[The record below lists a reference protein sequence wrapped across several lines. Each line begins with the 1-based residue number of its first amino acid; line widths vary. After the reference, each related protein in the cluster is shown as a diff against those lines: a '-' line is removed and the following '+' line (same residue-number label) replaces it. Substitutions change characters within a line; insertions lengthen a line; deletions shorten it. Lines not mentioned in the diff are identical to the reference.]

1 MFTEF
6 KYFYQSLLNIEL
18 WYELAISKI
27 RARFNRT
34 ILGPFWE
41 ILGSLFLLLL
51 LAFLCQNWNKIF
63 DFYLFV
69 RWFYVMENSSFISY

>member
-51 LAFLCQNWNKIF
+51 LAFLWSKLWNKDF
-63 DFYLFV
+63 LDFYF
-69 RWFYVMENSSFISY
+69 